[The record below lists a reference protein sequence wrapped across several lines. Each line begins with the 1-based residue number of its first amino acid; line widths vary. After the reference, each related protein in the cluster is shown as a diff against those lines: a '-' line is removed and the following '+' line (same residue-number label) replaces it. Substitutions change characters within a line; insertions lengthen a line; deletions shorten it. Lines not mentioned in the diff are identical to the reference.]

1 MPHLLL
7 VMALGLLMQMPA
19 APRPLSF
26 SDGHWDLRDAA
37 IVKEGGRDVL
47 QIGTGDAFRRD
58 VLLEDGT
65 IECDVFVTDRRSF
78 VYVYF
83 RAASDEE
90 REEVYLRPH
99 KSGLPD
105 AIQYAPVWQGRS
117 AWQLY
122 HGPGATAA
130 PLFRQGEWARLRIVL
145 QGRRAAVF
153 LDDMSKP
160 VLLGPSLAHDPR
172 AGFIGV
178 GGFLPANV
186 PGSGPIAK
194 FANVTVQPG
203 HVPFDFEAAL
213 TALPAAPPAAVTS
226 GIVRDWLVSSAFPV
240 PADASVLPPA
250 SVTGAFTRVEAEA
263 SGLVPLH
270 KHIAMPSAGAA
281 AAVAKVT
288 IHADAAGTYVFDL
301 GYSDVAT
308 VFVNGRPVFQGDQR
322 YSFDRPRREGLI
334 GFDNARLYLPLA
346 AGDNE
351 IAVLVSDYFGGWG
364 VMGRVNK

>member
-1 MPHLLL
+1 MPLLTL
-7 VMALGLLMQMPA
+7 VVALALLTQTPA
-19 APRPLSF
+19 PPRPLPF
-26 SDGHWDLRDAA
+26 TDGGWALEDTAA
-37 IVKEGGRDVL
+37 VVKEDGRDVL
-47 QIGTGDAFRRD
+47 QTETGTAFRRD
-58 VLLEDGT
+58 VQLEDGT
-65 IECDVFVTDRRSF
+65 IDCDVYVTDRRSF

-105 AIQYAPVWQGRS
+105 AMQYAPVWQGRS

-130 PLFRQGEWARLRIVL
+130 PAFRRGEWARLRIVL

-153 LDDMSKP
+153 LDDMTKP
-160 VLLGPSLAHDPR
+160 VLLVPALARDPR
-172 AGFIGV
+172 AGYVGL

-194 FANVTVQPG
+194 FANVRVQPG
-203 HVPFDFEAAL
+203 HVPFDFDAAVK
-213 TALPAAPPAAVTS
+213 ALPAAKPAPA
-226 GIVRDWLVSSAFPV
+226 GIVRHWSVSSAFAV
-240 PADASVLPPA
+240 PADARVLPPA
-250 SVTGAFTRVEAEA
+250 SVTGAFTRIEAEP

-281 AAVAKVT
+281 AAVAKIT
-288 IHADAAGTYVFDL
+288 IHADAAGTYAFDL

-322 YSFDRPRREGLI
+322 YSFDNPRREGLI

-351 IAVLVSDYFGGWG
+351 VAVLVSDYFGGWG
-364 VMGRVNK
+364 VMGRR